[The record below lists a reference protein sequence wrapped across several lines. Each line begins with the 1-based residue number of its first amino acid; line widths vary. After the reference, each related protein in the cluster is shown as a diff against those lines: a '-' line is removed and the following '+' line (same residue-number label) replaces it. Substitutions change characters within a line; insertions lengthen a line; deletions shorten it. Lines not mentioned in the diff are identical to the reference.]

1 MIEEVKMAWNNKV
14 AVITGG
20 ASGIGQALARQLIQ
34 HGCHLALVDVNPDA
48 LATTQEQ
55 LCTANSA
62 INISTHAVD
71 VTDKAQMQALPEA
84 VMAEH
89 GRVDILF
96 NNAGICIDKSFDNH
110 SIEDW
115 ELIVNINFWGVI
127 YGSKF
132 FMPYLKQQPEAFIIN
147 TSSLAGFLG
156 IPTQASYCATKAA
169 VRSMSESLYAE
180 YKSQNIHVLS
190 VHPGAIKTNLFK
202 RTIELSDDPE
212 SSKKMFDF
220 VEKTAMDA
228 DKAAQ
233 KIIKAAMKKK
243 QRTIIGMDARLV
255 EISKRLL
262 PSIIHHFFDWGYRLK
277 MKKKN
282 GS

>member
-1 MIEEVKMAWNNKV
+1 MKWNNKV

-20 ASGIGQALARQLIQ
+20 ASGIGQALARELIRQ
-34 HGCHLALVDVNPDA
+34 GCHLALVDVNPEA
-48 LATTQEQ
+48 LGETKQQ
-55 LCTANSA
+55 LTAINTG
-62 INISTHAVD
+62 INISTHTVD
-71 VTDKAQMQALPEA
+71 VTDKSQMQALPEA
-84 VMAEH
+84 VIAEH
-89 GRVDILF
+89 GHVDILF

-110 SIEDW
+110 SIEEW

-156 IPTQASYCATKAA
+156 MPTQSSYCATKAA
-169 VRSMSESLYAE
+169 VRSLSESLFAE

-202 RTIELSDDPE
+202 RTIEMSDNPE
-212 SSKKMFDF
+212 SSKKMFDL

-228 DKAAQ
+228 DKAAK

-243 QRTIIGMDARLV
+243 QRTIIGIDARLV

-262 PSIIHHFFDWGYRLK
+262 PSIMHRFFEWGYRLK
-277 MKKKN
+277 MKKQTEK